1 MEPHVSASFGDVLPD
16 SPGEK
21 TKAETELPWW
31 AWVKVLDDD
40 KKPEPAKVFP
50 CEDAEPQSLRNVSRD
65 FVGLGDEFPNLIHL
79 NTHFHLGAEHVNVE
93 AGGYSLA
100 VEEAMRKPENIIPD
114 DIRPGYFCDRVEAE
128 PAPPATLDPYE
139 FKHCKNVKVGYTY
152 EFHWV
157 YSRAGPKMA
166 S

>member
-65 FVGLGDEFPNLIHL
+65 FVG
-79 NTHFHLGAEHVNVE
+79 
-93 AGGYSLA
+93 
-100 VEEAMRKPENIIPD
+100 EELCRVKPIT
-114 DIRPGYFCDRVEAE
+114 C
-128 PAPPATLDPYE
+128 
-139 FKHCKNVKVGYTY
+139 
-152 EFHWV
+152 
-157 YSRAGPKMA
+157 
-166 S
+166 